1 MKIKDTIKQK
11 SITQL
16 IDELNSTDVKVET
29 INFDTPI
36 KQERRRQLDK
46 KMDKMFGPKLTEEEE
61 WMIADRQLIDLKE
74 NKR

>member
-16 IDELNSTDVKVET
+16 IDELNSTDIKVET
-29 INFDTPI
+29 MNFDTPI

-46 KMDKMFGPKLTEEEE
+46 KLDKIFRPALTEQEN
-61 WMIADRQLIDLKE
+61 WDVANRQLLDLKE

>member
-1 MKIKDTIKQK
+1 MSKTID
-11 SITQL
+11 QL
-16 IDELNSTDVKVET
+16 IDELNSTDTKVET

-46 KMDKMFGPKLTEEEE
+46 KLDKIFRPKLTEEQE
-61 WMIADRQLIDLKE
+61 MDIAERQLIDLKE